1 MPRPRPLLRTALILA
16 LAGGL
21 TSESS
26 CKAKSNPDGKP
37 PPHVGGEER
46 AAPLGI
52 RVLPAPPP
60 ISVRVVPLVASA
72 RTLR

>member
-1 MPRPRPLLRTALILA
+1 MPRRRPLLRTALILA

-60 ISVRVVPLVASA
+60 IPVRMVPLVVGA